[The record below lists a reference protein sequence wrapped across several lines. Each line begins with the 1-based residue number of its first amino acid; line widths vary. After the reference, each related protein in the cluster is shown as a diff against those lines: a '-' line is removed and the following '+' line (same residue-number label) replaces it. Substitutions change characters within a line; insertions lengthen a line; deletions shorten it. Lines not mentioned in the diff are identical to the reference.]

1 MRLSRRAFLHFA
13 AAAAVLPAVPH
24 VASAQSYPSRP
35 VRIVVPFAPGG
46 NTDLYGRLVGQWLSE
61 RLGQAFVIEN
71 RPGANSNIGTEAV
84 VRSPADGYTLL
95 LFSPSAAINATMYE
109 KLSFNFIR
117 DIAPVAPLVRQH
129 PIMLVHPSFPAKTA
143 AEFIAYAKANPGA
156 ISMAS
161 QGNGSPGHLA
171 GELLKTMAGI
181 DMLHVPYR
189 GGAPALADLIGG
201 QVQMMFISAGASIE
215 YIRSGRLRPL
225 AITSATRSEAFPDIP
240 PVGDFVPGYE
250 MTTWFGLGA
259 PKDTPAEIVA
269 SLNMEINAGLA
280 DARLLARLADIDAAP
295 FALSAGA
302 FATFIADETEKWG
315 KVVRAA
321 NIKAG

>member
-1 MRLSRRAFLHFA
+1 
-13 AAAAVLPAVPH
+13 
-24 VASAQSYPSRP
+24 
-35 VRIVVPFAPGG
+35 
-46 NTDLYGRLVGQWLSE
+46 
-61 RLGQAFVIEN
+61 
-71 RPGANSNIGTEAV
+71 
-84 VRSPADGYTLL
+84 
-95 LFSPSAAINATMYE
+95 
-109 KLSFNFIR
+109 
-117 DIAPVAPLVRQH
+117 
-129 PIMLVHPSFPAKTA
+129 
-143 AEFIAYAKANPGA
+143 
-156 ISMAS
+156 
-161 QGNGSPGHLA
+161 
-171 GELLKTMAGI
+171 MAGI

-215 YIRSGRLRPL
+215 YIRSGRLRAL
-225 AITSATRSEAFPDIP
+225 AITSATRSEALPDIP

-269 SLNMEINAGLA
+269 SLNTEITAGLA
-280 DARLLARLADIDAAP
+280 DARLLTRLADIDAAP
-295 FALSAGA
+295 FALSPGA